1 MFLNGGFS
9 ELKVFLEGWN
19 REHPSQRVHQGIH
32 LQNTWYML
40 WMQLLALNAAN
51 SNYPF
56 KQECFIWER
65 ERERKHALCESGLA
79 RGGGRHVIMPG
90 QHFQVENGHATA
102 ILTLNGRRQAI
113 FKLQSLSLK
122 WPTTCSLQ
130 VTFQA
135 GHLGSKRHWHRWPR
149 PGVVPNTSRHTPIHM
164 S

>member
-65 ERERKHALCESGLA
+65 ESMLYVSQAWHGEV
-79 RGGGRHVIMPG
+79 GG
-90 QHFQVENGHATA
+90 TSSC
-102 ILTLNGRRQAI
+102 LDSI
-113 FKLQSLSLK
+113 F
-122 WPTTCSLQ
+122 
-130 VTFQA
+130 
-135 GHLGSKRHWHRWPR
+135 R
-149 PGVVPNTSRHTPIHM
+149 
-164 S
+164 